1 VRVALALL
9 ACSAAA
15 VAGCSGGGGEPE
27 ERLTAE
33 QWIAEA
39 DRICA
44 EYEGRLDELPQPDD
58 LEGLA
63 AMAAAAEPIAEEG
76 LDALRGLEPPDELEE
91 EADEWLARTAENVR
105 AIGDLREAAEAGD
118 ATRVQ
123 ELASAGLDNEAAA
136 DRLAGALGLDEC
148 AASDR

>member
-1 VRVALALL
+1 MRVALALL
-9 ACSAAA
+9 ACCAAA
-15 VAGCSGGGGEPE
+15 AGCSVGGGEPE
-27 ERLTAE
+27 VRLTAE

-58 LEGLA
+58 LDGLA
-63 AMAAAAEPIAEEG
+63 AMAAEAQPIAEEG
-76 LDALRGLEPPDELEE
+76 LDALRRLGPPEELEE
-91 EADEWLARTAENVR
+91 QADEWLARTAENVR
-105 AIGDLREAAEAGD
+105 AIGELREAAEAGD

-123 ELASAGLDNEAAA
+123 ELASAGLDNEAVA
-136 DRLAGALGLDEC
+136 DRLARDLGLDEC